1 MSRARSKLALWIY
14 VAAVIAAA
22 GAALAWGLLH
32 FDQAIDVWVLLLFVG
47 LAMVMELMVVPL
59 AEGGGV
65 AASFAA
71 YFAGLLVLGPVGTA
85 SVAALVGMSAD
96 GIVRRVRLVRACFNA
111 SHSALSLLAAGW
123 VYQKLGGVVLEEFRR
138 GVPAGGGRGTPPYWL
153 AVIGAGICLWAME
166 TVWVALAVTLERG
179 RRRQVP
185 MVIRWLRSSL
195 APMLALDGALASVG
209 LLLALLYQSRAALA
223 GTAGW
228 QGTALLAVIA
238 VIPSALLYYAYRL
251 QGHLQRAY
259 ANSLRALG
267 ALVEAK
273 VGAPG
278 TSGPQGSHSGF
289 PRGHAGQVAD
299 LAATL
304 AQALDTPSIQV
315 EQIRY
320 AGFLHDIGKVGMPSS
335 VLARSRDQFV
345 GESDLVRTS
354 RTPWS
359 GEPRDSLRIPE
370 GLHPQIGGHIL
381 APIRFLGPAAQMV
394 RSHRERWD
402 GLGYPDGLRGQQIP
416 LGARLLSLADAY
428 VGMSGPLSPA
438 QALSRLRQAAG
449 SRFDPELVEALA
461 SVCDSG
467 GAQPTRPGR
476 RRRNT
481 PCACPAAHPR

>member
-1 MSRARSKLALWIY
+1 MSRERSKLALWIY

-22 GAALAWGLLH
+22 AVALTWGLLH

-71 YFAGLLVLGPVGTA
+71 YFAGLLVLGPVATA
-85 SVAALVGMSAD
+85 WVAALVGMSAD
-96 GIVRRVRLVRACFNA
+96 GVLRRVRLVRACFNA
-111 SHSALSLLAAGW
+111 SHSALSLLASGW
-123 VYQKLGGVVLEEFRR
+123 VYQRLGGVVVEEFRR
-138 GVPAGGGRGTPPYWL
+138 GLPGRGGGQAAPPYWL
-153 AVIGAGICLWAME
+153 AVIAAGICLWAME

-179 RRRQVP
+179 RRSLSAQGGAPAV
-185 MVIRWLRSSL
+185 VRWLRSSFW
-195 APMLALDGALASVG
+195 PMLALDGALASAG
-209 LLLALLYQSRAALA
+209 LLLALLYQNRAALA

-228 QGTALLAVIA
+228 QGTVLLAVIA

-251 QGHLQRAY
+251 QGHLQQVY

-267 ALVEAK
+267 ALVEGK
-273 VGAPG
+273 VEASDPSESQGGLFDSPGRTGAQDRP
-278 TSGPQGSHSGF
+278 SGS

-304 AQALDTPSIQV
+304 AGALDIPSLQV

-320 AGFLHDIGKVGMPSS
+320 AGFLHDIGKVGMPDN
-335 VLARSRDQFV
+335 VLARSRDQFA
-345 GESDLVRTS
+345 GESDPVRTS
-354 RTPWS
+354 SAPWP
-359 GEPRDSLRIPE
+359 GGPRDSLRVRE

-394 RSHRERWD
+394 RSHHERWD

-416 LGARLLSLADAY
+416 LGARLLSIADAY
-428 VGMSGPLSPA
+428 VGMSGTPGRAGVSSA

-461 SVCDSG
+461 S
-467 GAQPTRPGR
+467 
-476 RRRNT
+476 
-481 PCACPAAHPR
+481 ACK